1 MLTMGSRGTEVA
13 KLQRELAAAGFGPG
27 PVDGI
32 FGPRTRGAVARLQKY
47 CGLAVTGSAGQATL
61 QALGLLLPHP
71 AQPGR
76 RLSPHFTE
84 GEFSCRCCGVV
95 RVNIRLVSLL
105 EQLRACLGH
114 RPVVITSGYRC
125 PGHNR
130 AVGGAPRSQ
139 HLLGNAADII
149 VAGVATGEVAAAA
162 EQLGFSGVGLY
173 PTFTHLDVRPG
184 LPAQWSV
191 LSKL

>member
-1 MLTMGSRGTEVA
+1 MLAPGSRGGEVA
-13 KLQRELAAAGFGPG
+13 ELQRELAAAGFGPG

-32 FGPRTRGAVARLQKY
+32 FGPRTRGAVERLQEY
-47 CGLAVTGSAGQATL
+47 CGLAVTGSAGQATR

-84 GEFSCRCCGVV
+84 GEFRCRCCGVV
-95 RVNIRLVSLL
+95 RLNMRLLSML
-105 EQLRACLGH
+105 EQLRANLGH

-130 AVGGAPRSQ
+130 AVGGAPNSQ
-139 HLLGNAADII
+139 HLLGNAADI
-149 VAGVATGEVAAAA
+149 VVPGVDPVEVANGAGA
-162 EQLGFSGVGLY
+162 LGFPGVGKY
-173 PTFTHLDVRPG
+173 AAFTHVDVRPG
-184 LPAQWSV
+184 GAARW
-191 LSKL
+191 